1 MRLRGIAAED
11 VVLVN
16 KRGRIFHALV
26 AGQLPSGELRIQP
39 LDRRISYRHAA
50 AREIAGH
57 WARQERPRPV
67 GAPPSDGQLA
77 LGLEAD

>member
-1 MRLRGIAAED
+1 VRLRGIAAED

-16 KRGRIFHALV
+16 KRGRIFHAIV

-57 WARQERPRPV
+57 WARQERPRVV
-67 GAPPSDGQLA
+67 GAPPTEGQLA
-77 LGLEAD
+77 LQLEAG